1 VPSKNSKSPEQIQR
15 SKLRL
20 EIKKLVNERSQVIS
34 TIEEIEERLAFET
47 EHKWTYKSMEDEIS
61 TIRGMSDKE
70 LDDKYLRYGWR
81 RPSPITL
88 INITDPIRAVCVWF
102 GDGTRAVKGS
112 TGYRD
117 NLWRTVKGSC
127 KNPRNPL
134 DVYCYEHRDLA
145 NQVLSDDKKV
155 SENAPPPIPYFK
167 SEVIRKEL
175 ITGMKNAY
183 KADMRDEKSDL
194 KESKSRLREIDQELT
209 RLNQNLAGMES
220 DERRQRLPEN
230 IRLSI
235 YKKYNFECALCE
247 VDLTLVKPHIDH
259 IKPLAK
265 GGKDVISNL
274 QPLCEPCN
282 LKKGS
287 KYED

>member
-1 VPSKNSKSPEQIQR
+1 MR

-20 EIKKLVNERSQVIS
+20 EIKKLVNERAQVIS
-34 TIEEIEERLAFET
+34 TIEEIENRLAFET

-61 TIRGMSDKE
+61 TIRGMSDEDLEKR
-70 LDDKYLRYGWR
+70 YLRYDWR

-88 INITDPIRAVCVWF
+88 LNVAEGITTDCVWF
-102 GDGTRAVKGS
+102 GSGSRAFKGS

-127 KNPRNPL
+127 KNPRNHL
-134 DVYCYEHRDLA
+134 DVYCQEHRVLA
-145 NQVLSDDKKV
+145 NQVLSGEKKV
-155 SENAPPPIPYFK
+155 SENSPTPIPYFK

-175 ITGMKNAY
+175 ITGKKNAY
-183 KADMRDEKSDL
+183 KTDMRNEKSEL
-194 KESKSRLREIDQELT
+194 KETKSRLREIDQELT
-209 RLNQNLAGMES
+209 RLNQNLAELES
-220 DERRQRLPEN
+220 DARRQRLPEN

-235 YKKYNFECALCE
+235 YKKFNFECALCE